1 MSEIENTPSA
11 DEGVQA
17 TPTDSAP
24 QPIVEPQAEE
34 PAPAPV
40 NLEEAAGEVAA
51 QQPRSLDEL
60 SLDEQARTKVES
72 YISRQINDA
81 REKWETRKQQEIEDG
96 KFMTRDEVQGL
107 LQKQADQTTAREQAR
122 DGFVRNLSKLG
133 IQIGSEEYDKVAS
146 YYQEATERGLVNPQ
160 ILSDPDGLQMLAKL
174 SGALPEEAP
183 ASMQPSQGLPKTHP
197 AGLEHGDGS
206 IQLGAVLAEGQKM
219 PAQMRIERAMIEATR
234 DSQ

>member
-96 KFMTRDEVQGL
+96 KFMTRDEV
-107 LQKQADQTTAREQAR
+107 
-122 DGFVRNLSKLG
+122 
-133 IQIGSEEYDKVAS
+133 AS

-206 IQLGAVLAEGQKM
+206 IQLGAVLAEGQEM
-219 PAQMRIERAMIEATR
+219 PAQMRIEKAMIEAMR